1 MRQTLFRLTTVD
13 SPPHIT
19 SRLHN
24 TNTETAIRGNL
35 IDCSMSNE
43 SMLECLY
50 MDSHNE
56 YRVGSMD
63 VDMMRDGTA
72 SWHTPLA
79 TDGEHGCRC
88 PPPTLSMDFLHP
100 MLDDCCPLD

>member
-1 MRQTLFRLTTVD
+1 MMHQTLFRLPIVD
-13 SPPHIT
+13 SPSRIS

-24 TNTETAIRGNL
+24 TSTETAIRGNL

-43 SMLECLY
+43 SMRECLY

-72 SWHTPLA
+72 WLVSEFVLINADTVKFLSASCSLLEPRH
-79 TDGEHGCRC
+79 HG
-88 PPPTLSMDFLHP
+88 
-100 MLDDCCPLD
+100 